1 MVRYIGSDAATS
13 LAAWFY
19 ATPKEAFQSLLALED
34 VDRRRGL
41 KSLGVSDAAV
51 MSGVAASGRIRVD
64 RSILFHEEGATEV
77 LNDIFPE
84 SILSQPAVGVD
95 APGVTEHFSQLG
107 FHSNVLREIGENLP
121 NDGAALVVLLKE
133 KWFDELNDVLS
144 PKADLERW
152 ALDTEKSG

>member
-1 MVRYIGSDAATS
+1 
-13 LAAWFY
+13 
-19 ATPKEAFQSLLALED
+19 
-34 VDRRRGL
+34 
-41 KSLGVSDAAV
+41 
-51 MSGVAASGRIRVD
+51 
-64 RSILFHEEGATEV
+64 LFHEEGATEV

-144 PKADLERW
+144 PEADLERW

>member
-13 LAAWFY
+13 LVAWFY
-19 ATPKEAFQSLLALED
+19 ATPKEAFRSLLALED

-51 MSGVAASGRIRVD
+51 MSGVAASGKIRVD

-84 SILSQPAVGVD
+84 SILSQPAD
-95 APGVTEHFSQLG
+95 DDE
-107 FHSNVLREIGENLP
+107 
-121 NDGAALVVLLKE
+121 ALE
-133 KWFDELNDVLS
+133 
-144 PKADLERW
+144 A
-152 ALDTEKSG
+152 